1 MRRYGAGTREWSR
14 AKFSKNLKQTITY
27 PRPRFFYSAPLL
39 LALTEH
45 LQPSSFHFQCH
56 KNHSIES
63 MELGWNWNRGWVR
76 FQEHS

>member
-45 LQPSSFHFQCH
+45 L
-56 KNHSIES
+56 
-63 MELGWNWNRGWVR
+63 
-76 FQEHS
+76 